1 MFLVTTA
8 DQRHWKTDEEI
19 VFLGEWCRLYSQ
31 KNIWSKL
38 DHRVLPYH
46 WDDRKR
52 LYEDSLYLQSVYE
65 KYLEQLT
72 TRLNILHGKTY
83 SGRYWRIL
91 IGPWLTYFIPV
102 FYDAYRS
109 IKVAEESGMIT
120 NTWLS
125 DTSPGRYL
133 PNDAEATLS
142 WVLSDESYHHYLYSW
157 VIKSRGKI
165 PFEVNQ
171 THYSQSALQAKKT
184 DLAINRVKRAIKNC
198 FGWYAKFLP
207 ESVNKIFFANNYFS
221 FVNYIKL
228 QLSLGQIPTPFCLN
242 ITSCS
247 IPMNTKL
254 REGLNQ
260 LPEGDDFQ
268 VLLSKIVPEQ
278 IPTVY
283 LEGYLD
289 MHERSLAAF
298 PRRSKVILSGV
309 EIYLNEGFKFWAADQ
324 ADRSS
329 ELLGAQH
336 GGGYGSSLI
345 TWLEDHE
352 KKIFDRFFSWGWSEK
367 INPAIAPLSSPQ
379 LSRQN
384 KKIKPDPGGGILWIE
399 ISLAPR
405 YLYVMYSGC
414 LGPQVL
420 EYIKDQE
427 RFAEAVSVEVFGLL
441 ILRLYPRDSGWDVK
455 KRWADN
461 YPSLNIYQGSKPLAR
476 QLNECRLC
484 VQTYNSTTLLET
496 LAANFPTIIFL
507 NPNHWELRKSVQPFF
522 SELRRVGLLHDT
534 PESAA
539 SKVNEIYEDP
549 MSWWMSDKVQEVKN
563 EFCHRFA
570 RTSEAWLQEW
580 KIELSKLNGD

>member
-1 MFLVTTA
+1 
-8 DQRHWKTDEEI
+8 
-19 VFLGEWCRLYSQ
+19 
-31 KNIWSKL
+31 
-38 DHRVLPYH
+38 
-46 WDDRKR
+46 
-52 LYEDSLYLQSVYE
+52 
-65 KYLEQLT
+65 
-72 TRLNILHGKTY
+72 
-83 SGRYWRIL
+83 
-91 IGPWLTYFIPV
+91 
-102 FYDAYRS
+102 
-109 IKVAEESGMIT
+109 
-120 NTWLS
+120 
-125 DTSPGRYL
+125 
-133 PNDAEATLS
+133 
-142 WVLSDESYHHYLYSW
+142 
-157 VIKSRGKI
+157 
-165 PFEVNQ
+165 
-171 THYSQSALQAKKT
+171 
-184 DLAINRVKRAIKNC
+184 
-198 FGWYAKFLP
+198 
-207 ESVNKIFFANNYFS
+207 
-221 FVNYIKL
+221 
-228 QLSLGQIPTPFCLN
+228 
-242 ITSCS
+242 
-247 IPMNTKL
+247 
-254 REGLNQ
+254 
-260 LPEGDDFQ
+260 
-268 VLLSKIVPEQ
+268 
-278 IPTVY
+278 
-283 LEGYLD
+283 

-324 ADRSS
+324 ADRSA

-367 INPAIAPLSSPQ
+367 INPNIVPLSSPK
-379 LSRQN
+379 LSREI
-384 KKIKPDPGGGILWIE
+384 KKIKINPEGKILWVE

-405 YLYVMYSGC
+405 YFYVMYSGC

-427 RFAEAVSVEVFGLL
+427 RFAEAVSAEVLGLL
-441 ILRLYPRDSGWDVK
+441 ILRLYPRDSGWDIK

-461 YPSLNIYQGSKPLAR
+461 FPSLNIYQGSKSLAS

-539 SKVNEIYEDP
+539 RMVNEIYEDP
-549 MSWWMSDKVQEVKN
+549 MSWWMSDIVQEAKN
-563 EFCHRFA
+563 EFCFRFA